1 MGIPRPKTKAVEAP
15 GELKR
20 PPRGEASRNAEKK
33 RLGPAKRE
41 NRPTHREKAKG
52 SQPHSGP
59 YATGRFQASC
69 MLDSGTA
76 IKERNSGCFR
86 PNQTQPIVTGR
97 SSTVRAVLFKSRV
110 MRDDLLTVTDREIV
124 LIGLLYV

>member
-52 SQPHSGP
+52 SQPLCGHPAALGP
-59 YATGRFQASC
+59 RKRPYR
-69 MLDSGTA
+69 LDSSGHPLQFLDLRVSLVVLRLASLTHE
-76 IKERNSGCFR
+76 KE
-86 PNQTQPIVTGR
+86 
-97 SSTVRAVLFKSRV
+97 
-110 MRDDLLTVTDREIV
+110 DLQC
-124 LIGLLYV
+124 